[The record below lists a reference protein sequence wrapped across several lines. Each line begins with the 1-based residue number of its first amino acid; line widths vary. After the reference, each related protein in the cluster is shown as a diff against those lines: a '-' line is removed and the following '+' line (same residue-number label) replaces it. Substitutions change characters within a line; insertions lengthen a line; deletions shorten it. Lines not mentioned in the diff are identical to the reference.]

1 MKNIKNM
8 KVGVLVG
15 QLSYVG
21 GVGITAVNE
30 VRELRKLGVDAQL
43 IVIFRKKNF
52 DSLKDFSAQD
62 IPVVFLSDSLPRGL
76 RINFKFPGFSFF
88 SFFHLSS
95 IFWAPFVIDKYD
107 AIIVHETYNSFC
119 AIVCAKLFKFKL
131 LTYLWDPV
139 SYIVPKV
146 YKKKI
151 PLLFLPAV
159 VFISKMVDCFIIKN
173 SDRII
178 LGSELH
184 EKFIKE
190 IIPSRKIIKI
200 PTGTKVLTKA
210 NFNRKPLIIALTK
223 WDRGKN
229 PEFLLDISSNLKL
242 NFKFIIA
249 GNWTDFEQE
258 KEFKA
263 EIKKRKL
270 DKKVFVIGKVTEEE
284 KFKLFS
290 QARVLVHPIIEAFG
304 MMALEAAGCGCPFII
319 PKNSGVTELF
329 IDKEHGF
336 FVKEGDLNDFVEKIS
351 LILGDKNISA
361 LLGKKAYNYAAKYS
375 WESHSK
381 SILRLINLSLQQ

>member
-76 RINFKFPGFSFF
+76 RINFKFPVFSFF